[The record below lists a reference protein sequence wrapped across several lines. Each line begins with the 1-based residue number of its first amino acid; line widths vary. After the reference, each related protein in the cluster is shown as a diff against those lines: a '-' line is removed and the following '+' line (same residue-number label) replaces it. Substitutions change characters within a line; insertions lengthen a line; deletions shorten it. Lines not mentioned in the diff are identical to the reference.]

1 MTAYQ
6 SRFGLFNWGFMYHIT
21 HQELSFFSGSYLGS
35 NDQQEITDRRLAL
48 NGDGALVLT
57 ARIATQGQQFTQ
69 SEFQDPRLEIL
80 FQFRYLKWPSIDLLG
95 KDKT

>member
-21 HQELSFFSGSYLGS
+21 HQELSFFGSYLGS

-48 NGDGALVLT
+48 NGDGAP
-57 ARIATQGQQFTQ
+57 RIATQGQQFTQ